1 MAETGHIKN
10 VEHFQMMI
18 AAVQGYGGVYKPANA
33 DITLANLQTDLANAN
48 AGIDAV
54 TTALIP
60 WKVAV
65 NERESEYEGIGKL
78 TTRVAA
84 SFASCGAEKN
94 AVEDMKSFARKI
106 AGDRKSKIKA
116 DDPNT
121 PEDES
126 KHNSVSQRSYT
137 QIAEHLDNIIEMCQN
152 EPKYTPNEAEL
163 QVGSLQTKSA
173 ACKTKN
179 QGVIDK
185 TIPVDNWP
193 HSTQHRALRRQH
205 RHRRACET
213 CKAVCQIT
221 FRCEFAAIQADQR
234 LAIHEAKITKPC
246 RFLPKAEL
254 LRSIEKLGFSLKSS
268 ICRAAEKTRNPKARM
283 RNREAQTHNRT
294 SNPRKRIY
302 NANNSGED

>member
-18 AAVQGYGGVYKPANA
+18 AAVQGYGGVYQPANA
-33 DITLANLQTDLANAN
+33 DITVASLQADLANAN

-163 QVGSLQTKSA
+163 RVASLQTKSA
-173 ACKTKN
+173 DCKTKN

-185 TIPVDNWP
+185 TVPVDNGRM
-193 HSTQHRALRRQH
+193 QRNEALYDDGTGVV
-205 RHRRACET
+205 E
-213 CKAVCQIT
+213 KARLVKLYVKSLFGASSPQYQQISGLQ
-221 FRCEFAAIQADQR
+221 F
-234 LAIHEAKITKPC
+234 TKP
-246 RFLPKAEL
+246 R
-254 LRSIEKLGFSLKSS
+254 
-268 ICRAAEKTRNPKARM
+268 
-283 RNREAQTHNRT
+283 
-294 SNPRKRIY
+294 
-302 NANNSGED
+302 